1 MKVKISERAK
11 YNRNKIADYIL
22 RKFGEKA
29 LLDFREE
36 YKRTKKLL
44 VEDPGIGSEEL
55 NLSDDE
61 HKYQY
66 TVINGL
72 SIMLYR
78 VENETVYIVDMWDTR
93 QQPPTIVRL

>member
-44 VEDPGIGSEEL
+44 AEDPGIGSEEL

-66 TVINGL
+66 TVIDGL

>member
-1 MKVKISERAK
+1 MNVKISERAR

-29 LLDFREE
+29 LLDFRAE

-44 VEDPGIGSEEL
+44 AADPGIGSEEL
-55 NLSDDE
+55 NLSDDK
-61 HKYQY
+61 HRYKY

>member
-44 VEDPGIGSEEL
+44 AEDPGIGSEEL

>member
-22 RKFGEKA
+22 CKFGKKA

-44 VEDPGIGSEEL
+44 AEDPGIGSEEL

>member
-36 YKRTKKLL
+36 YKRTNDARL
-44 VEDPGIGSEEL
+44 IGGC
-55 NLSDDE
+55 
-61 HKYQY
+61 YAVCR
-66 TVINGL
+66 T
-72 SIMLYR
+72 
-78 VENETVYIVDMWDTR
+78 ETSV
-93 QQPPTIVRL
+93 L

>member
-44 VEDPGIGSEEL
+44 AEDPGIGSEEL

-93 QQPPTIVRL
+93 QQPHTIVRL

>member
-11 YNRNKIADYIL
+11 YNRNKIAEYIL

-44 VEDPGIGSEEL
+44 AEDPGIGSEEL